1 MDLYP
6 GPTSGIKVWLQINGF
21 ISRANIRH
29 LWLQVDKTLQAKL
42 EMLKKRRKG
51 RNTTYHPEM
60 HIEHSKT
67 NYSKNY

>member
-42 EMLKKRRKG
+42 EMLKKKKKRKK
-51 RNTTYHPEM
+51 YY
-60 HIEHSKT
+60 IS
-67 NYSKNY
+67 S